1 VRFLRALCPLI
12 LRIGTFAA
20 PAAAA
25 ASSVLLAQPLVRA
38 GDGPALR
45 GGQAA
50 STAAAETPRIAFEKF
65 TLPNGLQVILHV
77 DRTLPIV
84 HVNQWFHVGS
94 KNEKPGRTGFAHLFE
109 HMMFQGSKH
118 VPGEY
123 FSLVEKLGAN
133 LREGGVNGTTDF
145 DRTNYFATVPSGN
158 LETLLWLESDRLAT
172 LLDVTTQ
179 EKLDNQRDVVKNE
192 RRQGLENQ
200 PYGRWFDLLGRY
212 LMPAGH
218 PYSWPVI
225 GSMEDLSAATLDD
238 VREFFRTYYTP
249 NNLSLVIAGDFD
261 PAEAR
266 RLVEKYYGG
275 IPPGPALDRPARW
288 VPSLEAERVV
298 EVKDRVPQERVYLAW
313 PAPEYFAPG
322 TAELA
327 LLSRILTD
335 GLSARLNRALVY
347 DRQLCTTV
355 SSFVLDGEIAGA
367 FIIVATARP
376 GSSLA
381 DIERIVGEEIGRIA
395 REGPSAEELA
405 RAKTKHEFEFIS
417 GLERIGGFG
426 GKADLLNQY
435 NTYLGDPGMFERDLA
450 RHREA
455 TIDGV
460 RAAAARWLDTP
471 NRLALRFRPET
482 SSRPGTPDIDRS
494 QQPPFGADRP
504 FRAPTVEAAALD
516 NGLQVLVVSRREL
529 PKVAV
534 SLVTRAGSAA
544 DPEGRSGTAYLTMRT
559 IDLGT
564 RTRGALDIEDAL
576 GNLGTSLAGT
586 TGREVT
592 TLAFEVLSRNLGAAL
607 GIVADVVRNAQF
619 PDAEVEREK
628 RRLLDAIAQQERSP
642 EGIAARVRPM
652 LVFGAAHPYGR
663 PVQGFRSTVERL
675 TRADLAAFHAAR
687 WKPGG
692 TALVFVGNVTLDEA
706 RTLARQHFGDWA
718 GGAPAP
724 VAVPPPAPARAGT
737 LYLVDRPDAAQT
749 FVTQWLPAPPRRA
762 PDYDAFRLV
771 DAVWA
776 GGGFGTRL
784 NLNLREE
791 KGYSYGVF
799 SNVAFFGDAGLWA
812 ASGGVQTDKTRES
825 VVEFDRE
832 LKALAT
838 TRPVTAEEFEAAR
851 VRRLRGY
858 PQQFE
863 SYGRV
868 AAQIGDLWA
877 LGLPMTELQREY
889 DATAALTLEAVL
901 AAARKYVRPEA
912 AGLLLVGD
920 RARIEAGLRD
930 AGLGPVVLLDVEGR
944 PAAGA
949 TAAARPR

>member
-1 VRFLRALCPLI
+1 LA
-12 LRIGTFAA
+12 TS
-20 PAAAA
+20 A
-25 ASSVLLAQPLVRA
+25 ASVALLLVQPLVRA
-38 GDGPALR
+38 GDASTPQA
-45 GGQAA
+45 GQAA
-50 STAAAETPRIAFEKF
+50 PPAAADTPRIAFEKF

-77 DRTLPIV
+77 DRSLPIV

-200 PYGRWFDLLGRY
+200 PYGRWFDLLSRY

-288 VPSLEAERVV
+288 VPRLEAERVV
-298 EVKDRVPQERVYLAW
+298 EIKDRVPQARVYLAW
-313 PAPEYFAPG
+313 PAPEYFAPD

-355 SSFVLDGEIAGA
+355 NSFTLDGEIAGA
-367 FIIVATARP
+367 FVIVATARP

-381 DIERIVGEEIGRIA
+381 DIERRIGEEIARLA
-395 REGPSAEELA
+395 REGPTAEELA

-455 TIDGV
+455 TIEGV

-482 SSRPGTPDIDRS
+482 SSRPETADIDRS
-494 QQPPFGADRP
+494 TQPPFGADRP
-504 FRAPTVEAAALD
+504 FRAPSVESATLD
-516 NGLQVLVVSRREL
+516 NGLQVFVAPRREL

-544 DPEGRSGTAYLTMRT
+544 DPEGRAGTAYLTMRT

-564 RTRGALDIEDAL
+564 RTRGALEIEDAL
-576 GNLGTSLAGT
+576 GNLGVSLAGT
-586 TGREVT
+586 TGREVS
-592 TLAFEVLSRNLGAAL
+592 TLAFEVLSRNLGPTLA
-607 GIVADVVRNAQF
+607 IVADIVRNAQF
-619 PDAEVEREK
+619 PEAEVEREK
-628 RRLLDAIAQQERSP
+628 RRVLDAIAQQERSP

-706 RTLARQHFGDWA
+706 RALARQHFGEWA
-718 GGAPAP
+718 GGAPPP
-724 VAVPPPAPARAGT
+724 VAVPPPAPARPGT

-749 FVTQWLPAPPRRA
+749 FVTQWLPAPSRRA
-762 PDYDAFRLV
+762 PDYDALRLV
-771 DAVWA
+771 DAVWG

-799 SNVAFFGDAGLWA
+799 SNLQFFGASGIWA

-838 TRPVTAEEFEAAR
+838 SRPITADEFETAR

-868 AAQIGDLWA
+868 AGQIADLWS

-920 RARIEAGLRD
+920 RARIEAGLRE
-930 AGLGPVVLLDVEGR
+930 AGLGPLVLLDVEGR
-944 PAAGA
+944 PASGA
-949 TAAARPR
+949 TASGPAR